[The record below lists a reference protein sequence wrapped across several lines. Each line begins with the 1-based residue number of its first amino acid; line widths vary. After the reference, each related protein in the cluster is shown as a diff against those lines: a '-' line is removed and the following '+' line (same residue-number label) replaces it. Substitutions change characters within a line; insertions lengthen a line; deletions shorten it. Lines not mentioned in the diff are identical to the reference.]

1 MAADKTYSGKVKLDE
16 KKSEK
21 KIARAF
27 IEVEFEIDSA
37 DVVDIIATCRNA
49 MEELN
54 SLGYVTKAK
63 LNVPSTEMDLT

>member
-1 MAADKTYSGKVKLDE
+1 MAKAPKINPR
-16 KKSEK
+16 EK

-37 DVVDIIATCRNA
+37 DMIDIIATCRNA

-63 LNVPSTEMDLT
+63 LNVPSTEMDLS